1 MPPLILRSS
10 LSAALPLPVMQ
21 TPYLIGITGGSASG
35 KTTFLRRLLEA
46 FPEEQICLISQDNYY
61 HPREKQLRDDQGVE
75 NFDLPASIDAA
86 AYAAD
91 VLSISQ
97 GREVRRKEYTFN
109 NATVTPRELVFRP
122 APIVVVE
129 GIFVFHFEEIAK
141 LLNLKVYIDAQ
152 EHVKL
157 HRRIIRD
164 RDERGYD
171 LADVLYRY
179 THHVAP
185 TYEQFIA
192 PYKHYADIVIPNNR
206 HFERGLEVLVGYL
219 KAHIGTSA
227 SGQPAQ

>member
-1 MPPLILRSS
+1 MRP
-10 LSAALPLPVMQ
+10 
-21 TPYLIGITGGSASG
+21 PYLVGITGGSASG
-35 KTTFLRRLLEA
+35 KTTFLRRLLA
-46 FPEEQICLISQDNYY
+46 SFPEEDICLISQDNYY
-61 HPREKQLRDDQGVE
+61 HPRDKQFVDAQGVH

-86 AYAAD
+86 AYADD
-91 VLSISQ
+91 VLRISQ
-97 GREVRRKEYTFN
+97 GQEVRRTEYTFN
-109 NATVTPRELVFRP
+109 NAAVTPKELVFRP

-141 LLNLKVYIDAQ
+141 LLDLKVYIDAQ

-185 TYEQFIA
+185 TYEKFIA
-192 PYKHYADIVIPNNR
+192 PYKHEADIVVPNNR
-206 HFERGLEVLVGYL
+206 HFDKGLEVLVGFL
-219 KAHIGTSA
+219 QAKVTEGR
-227 SGQPAQ
+227 

>member
-1 MPPLILRSS
+1 
-10 LSAALPLPVMQ
+10 MQ

-35 KTTFLRRLLEA
+35 KTTFLRRLLDA
-46 FPEEQICLISQDNYY
+46 FPEDQICLISQDNYY

-97 GREVRRKEYTFN
+97 GHEVRRNEYTFN
-109 NATVTPRELVFRP
+109 NAAVVPKELVFRP

-129 GIFVFHFEEIAK
+129 GIFVFHFEEIAR

-157 HRRIIRD
+157 HRRIVRD

-185 TYEQFIA
+185 TYERFIA

-206 HFERGLEVLVGYL
+206 HFERGLEVLVGFL
-219 KAHIGTSA
+219 RGRIATAPPLPQQS
-227 SGQPAQ
+227 